1 MRVSESR
8 KQAVGYSL
16 ESGATVTVTRIDVT
30 LYEGYHMCYSQW
42 SGKMREG
49 LRGCGH
55 KEMSRPEIWTVGK
68 SMVKSRDD
76 GVRRRNTGASGRKE
90 GKTELGPEEGKM
102 STEKLRG

>member
-1 MRVSESR
+1 M
-8 KQAVGYSL
+8 GDTIC
-16 ESGATVTVTRIDVT
+16 AT
-30 LYEGYHMCYSQW
+30 QW

-68 SMVKSRDD
+68 SMVKSRGD

-90 GKTELGPEEGKM
+90 GKTELGHEGGKM
-102 STEKLRG
+102 STKKLRG